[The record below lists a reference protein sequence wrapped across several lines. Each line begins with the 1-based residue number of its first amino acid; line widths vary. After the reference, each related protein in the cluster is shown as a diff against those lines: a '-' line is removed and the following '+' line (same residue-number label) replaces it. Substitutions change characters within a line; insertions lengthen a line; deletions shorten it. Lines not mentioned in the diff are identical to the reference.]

1 MGCVQ
6 ALKEGE
12 EIMVYSGTDIRFAVQ
27 SAETSIDYVYHP
39 SRSDLWQALDAWERE
54 AKVRRMFE
62 WKEPK
67 KRIQVPTIKIMRKYE
82 NRFTGCKFPVGGPK
96 K

>member
-12 EIMVYSGTDIRFAVQ
+12 EVMADSRTYIRYSFSG
-27 SAETSIDYVYHP
+27 AETYLQIEYNPTRH
-39 SRSDLWQALDAWERE
+39 DLWAALDAWELE
-54 AKVRRMFE
+54 AKARRMFA

-67 KRIQVPTIKIMRKYE
+67 KRITVPTVHIMMKYQ
-82 NRFTGCKFPVGGPK
+82 NRFTGCKFPIGGPK

>member
-6 ALKEGE
+6 ASKEGE
-12 EIMVYSGTDIRFAVQ
+12 EVMACSGSYIRFSL
-27 SAETSIDYVYHP
+27 SAETSIPLEYHP
-39 SRSDLWQALDAWERE
+39 TRHDLWAALDAWKRE
-54 AKVRRMFE
+54 AKERRMFA

-67 KRIQVPTIKIMRKYE
+67 KRIPVPTIKIMRKYE
-82 NRFTGCKFPVGGPK
+82 NRFTGCKFPIGGPK